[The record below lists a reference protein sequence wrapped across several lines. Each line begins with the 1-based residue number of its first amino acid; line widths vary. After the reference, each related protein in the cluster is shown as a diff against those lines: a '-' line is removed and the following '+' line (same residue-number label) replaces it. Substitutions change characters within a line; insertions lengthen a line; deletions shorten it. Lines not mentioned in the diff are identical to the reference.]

1 MTGWRKR
8 APQVRGWVTPMPRFF
23 AGGVQPNNLAIFED
37 ILAIDEDAL
46 RDRKVSH
53 VPWIV
58 ILNRFRDGDR
68 PALQTQAVCIKRL
81 RRQSSV
87 FHVKQISVAVR
98 NIGSKRE
105 KLFGGTP
112 VERCAI
118 KSSQRLLG

>member
-8 APQVRGWVTPMPRFF
+8 ATQVRGWVAPMLRFF

-46 RDRKVSH
+46 RDRKISH

-68 PALQTQAVCIKRL
+68 PALQTQAICIKRL
-81 RRQSSV
+81 RRQRSV
-87 FHVKQISVAVR
+87 FHVKQISVAVG
-98 NIGSKRE
+98 NIGPERE
-105 KLFGGTP
+105 KLLWG
-112 VERCAI
+112 
-118 KSSQRLLG
+118 